1 MSTPHKPTG
10 EPVQPEIQTWAALAF
25 GLPLI
30 AAIVTAI
37 YLWGKTA
44 LIAGGVVAA
53 LMCWNRAPLLTL
65 LSVLVVAYM
74 GARH

>member
-1 MSTPHKPTG
+1 MSAPHKPTD
-10 EPVQPEIQTWAALAF
+10 EPLQPEIPTWAALAF

-44 LIAGGVVAA
+44 LIIGGVIAA
-53 LMCWNRAPLLTL
+53 LICFSRAPLLTL
-65 LSVLVVAYM
+65 LGAFVVLYM
-74 GARH
+74 GIRH